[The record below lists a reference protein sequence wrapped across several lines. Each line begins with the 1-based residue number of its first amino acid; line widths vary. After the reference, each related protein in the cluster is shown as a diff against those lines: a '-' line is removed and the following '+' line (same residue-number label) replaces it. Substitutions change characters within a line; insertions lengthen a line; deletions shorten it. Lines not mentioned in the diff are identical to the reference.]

1 MKGWMKSFY
10 FKLNTLK
17 IIDLLYFPVGIGI
30 MPPDK
35 TKHQILTVAEVAELL
50 RVHRTTVSR
59 YAQSGELRSYLIG
72 SRRLFK
78 ESDVWVFFEKQV
90 DGGCVFRKEA

>member
-1 MKGWMKSFY
+1 MHRVADMVPSE
-10 FKLNTLK
+10 K
-17 IIDLLYFPVGIGI
+17 IKD
-30 MPPDK
+30 
-35 TKHQILTVAEVAELL
+35 QILTVSEVAELL

-78 ESDVWVFFEKQV
+78 ESDVWMFFEKQV
-90 DGGCVFRKEA
+90 DGGCVFRKET

>member
-1 MKGWMKSFY
+1 MRRVADMIPDD
-10 FKLNTLK
+10 K
-17 IIDLLYFPVGIGI
+17 IKD
-30 MPPDK
+30 
-35 TKHQILTVAEVAELL
+35 QILTVSEVAELL

-78 ESDVWVFFEKQV
+78 ESEVWSFFEKQV
-90 DGGCVFRKEA
+90 DRGCVFRKEA